1 MTHPVRKIAN
11 SISSGGG
18 EKNISPEKI
27 ENSHNLPVRKKRK
40 NLIQEEEDNLIEND
54 IQIFSL
60 DDMELEVDIEKIFPA
75 LEQPGIV
82 TQQNAL
88 LEFAANEIFSEE
100 ESRTF
105 QSAIFYKESKKMI
118 VERGDQKNKKG
129 KSL

>member
-1 MTHPVRKIAN
+1 VRN
-11 SISSGGG
+11 
-18 EKNISPEKI
+18 
-27 ENSHNLPVRKKRK
+27 KRK
-40 NLIQEEEDNLIEND
+40 NLIQVEEDTLIEND
-54 IQIFSL
+54 IHIFSL

-100 ESRTF
+100 ESHTF

-118 VERGDQKNKKG
+118 LERGDQKNKKG
-129 KSL
+129 KYRSAVDLKDM